1 MAATNQRLWCEC
13 WARRSERP
21 SRAKLVLINNDSL
34 LKNCGC
40 PSEINEP
47 IHSSGCANIADC
59 KNRPAT
65 CTALPKKHSDKAG
78 PLGVRVPG
86 RNTMGTALL
95 GNTGRDGILGHQN
108 PRTTGTGVHGEQKAR
123 AKSAGVNRAS
133 ACHQAAEPIPDH
145 GDIGGATDPYY

>member
-1 MAATNQRLWCEC
+1 MEALAAMRVIAIPALYGGNASTAQMMH
-13 WARRSERP
+13 
-21 SRAKLVLINNDSL
+21 IQ
-34 LKNCGC
+34 CGY
-40 PSEINEP
+40 
-47 IHSSGCANIADC
+47 HSSGCANNADC

-95 GNTGRDGILGHQN
+95 GNTSRDGILGHQN

-123 AKSAGVNRAS
+123 AKSARVNRAS